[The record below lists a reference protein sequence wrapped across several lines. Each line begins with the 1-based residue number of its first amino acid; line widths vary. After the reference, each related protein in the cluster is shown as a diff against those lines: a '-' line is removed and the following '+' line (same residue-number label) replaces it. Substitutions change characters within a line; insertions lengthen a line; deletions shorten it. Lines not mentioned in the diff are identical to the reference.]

1 MIVSLFLLLQPCVT
15 KYVFPCFLSRT
26 HQHAGC
32 QGHPVAGELPAG
44 ECGRALQWVWRKWV
58 WRKWVWGKA
67 ASPTL
72 GASYP
77 SKQPDVL
84 LFLRRG
90 PPLS

>member
-44 ECGRALQWVWRKWV
+44 EYGRALQWAWR
-58 WRKWVWGKA
+58 KA

-77 SKQPDVL
+77 SKQPDIL

>member
-44 ECGRALQWVWRKWV
+44 EFRDSSAVGLEEGCL
-58 WRKWVWGKA
+58 
-67 ASPTL
+67 
-72 GASYP
+72 
-77 SKQPDVL
+77 PDT
-84 LFLRRG
+84 G
-90 PPLS
+90 G